1 MDADGGWSS
10 ELAYAALAVITT
22 EPIGAL
28 VRVLSLLCR
37 PVYDCSFIMPVS
49 FLLACC
55 VSSRPSCAG
64 LFLCDLEWG
73 LFEIVCVSLLLAA
86 CGRSA

>member
-1 MDADGGWSS
+1 MDAEGGWSS

-73 LFEIVCVSLLLAA
+73 LFEIVCVSLLLA
-86 CGRSA
+86 CGRST

>member
-49 FLLACC
+49 FPPRVLRFISAI
-55 VSSRPSCAG
+55 
-64 LFLCDLEWG
+64 LCGVVL
-73 LFEIVCVSLLLAA
+73 V
-86 CGRSA
+86 